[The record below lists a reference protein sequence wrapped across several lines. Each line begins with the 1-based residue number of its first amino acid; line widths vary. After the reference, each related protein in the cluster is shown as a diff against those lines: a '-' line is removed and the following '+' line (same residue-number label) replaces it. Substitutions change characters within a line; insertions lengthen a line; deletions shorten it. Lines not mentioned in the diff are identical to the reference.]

1 MCQFFAKATYQTSWH
16 ILWLKRHSWNFCNPR
31 RTFYLSR
38 IFFWDISV
46 AVWHNQIFIPKRS
59 HKVPSSEI
67 CKNSWYSMEN
77 SLLLILILLEG
88 RAGSLKLCLY
98 IILMTSSRVMP
109 LMKFLIPKWY
119 DAACDVDASLTA
131 TRWQLIE
138 SYYHHSLLVL
148 LCIIPFT
155 FTGYYLH
162 WFQGFPCNSVQL
174 TIQCTH
180 HRFELSPLLLV

>member
-1 MCQFFAKATYQTSWH
+1 MMWNVPVFPKATYQTSWH
-16 ILWLKRHSWNFCNPR
+16 ILWLKRHSRNFCNPG
-31 RTFYLSR
+31 RTFYLSK

-46 AVWHNQIFIPKRS
+46 VVWHNQIFIPKRQRNFIMIIFL

-67 CKNSWYSMEN
+67 CRNFRYSVDT

-98 IILMTSSRVMP
+98 IILITFSRVMP
-109 LMKFLIPKWY
+109 LMKFLIPKWC

-138 SYYHHSLLVL
+138 SYYHHSL
-148 LCIIPFT
+148 
-155 FTGYYLH
+155 
-162 WFQGFPCNSVQL
+162 
-174 TIQCTH
+174 
-180 HRFELSPLLLV
+180 